1 MPRRATDWT
10 GFGYGYLTI
19 TGQSSKR
26 DSHGRVL
33 WNYSCSCGST
43 GVIDIRDLRKW
54 AKRGSRASC
63 GCQRRR
69 FISES
74 HQTHGMSGHP
84 AFAVWNSMV
93 QRCSNPNHPAWKN
106 YGGRGITVCER
117 WVCSFENFWTDMGG
131 SYQFGLELD
140 RKNNAEGYSP
150 DNCRWVT
157 RRVNCR
163 NRRNSLL
170 CEYAGE
176 SRPVKEVAELTRIN
190 YTTLLYRLDHGVTG
204 EQLFSAP
211 DVSRKFTT

>member
-93 QRCSNPNHPAWKN
+93 QRCSNLNHPAWKN
-106 YGGRGITVCER
+106 Y
-117 WVCSFENFWTDMGG
+117 
-131 SYQFGLELD
+131 
-140 RKNNAEGYSP
+140 
-150 DNCRWVT
+150 
-157 RRVNCR
+157 
-163 NRRNSLL
+163 RRNSLL